1 MSAKITPMRSAAESA
16 LIERFPALKA
26 ALPGLASAR
35 EDAFATFA
43 AAGLPT
49 RRVEAWKYTDLRAAM
64 REAAPLAIRPNAAE
78 IAVALKGHSPLAG
91 QGAVT
96 LSFVNGYHVATK
108 GDLPNGV
115 SITPLAEALT
125 GGHPL
130 LSKIGAL
137 KLAQGDLALSLN
149 TAFMTD
155 GAIIHVAEDAN
166 VEGPIALRFVTSGAT
181 AVATAARVLMVV
193 EAGATVMLVESHE
206 GQGALA
212 HQPNTAFEII
222 AGDKSVVH
230 HVRLGLNST
239 GAVALSTLTADL
251 GAETSLT
258 SVNVALTGAVTRH
271 QVFARFSGGNARAQI
286 NGATLLSSTQHADST
301 LVVEHA
307 AEPGGESRELF
318 RTIVDDEAAGVFQG
332 KIIVQPHAQKTDGR
346 MASNAVLLSEGAAMY
361 NKPELEIFADDVA
374 CAHGATCG
382 ALDDELLFYLMSRGI
397 TKAEAEALMI
407 ESFVG
412 AAIDFIDHEPIRDI
426 LHGLVQDW
434 LQARAARLNAGAL
447 TVS

>member
-1 MSAKITPMRSAAESA
+1 MSAKITPIRSAAESA
-16 LIERFPALKA
+16 LIDRFPALKA
-26 ALPGLASAR
+26 SLPGLPALR
-35 EDAFATFA
+35 ENAFAAFA

-64 REAAPLAIRPNAAE
+64 REAAPLAARPNDAE
-78 IAVALKGHSPLAG
+78 ITVALKGHSPLAG
-91 QGAVT
+91 QGVVT
-96 LSFVNGYHVATK
+96 LSFVNGHHVATA
-108 GDLPNGV
+108 GALPAGV
-115 SITPLAEALT
+115 SITPLAKALA

-130 LSKIGAL
+130 LSRIGAL
-137 KLAQGDLALSLN
+137 KLVHGDLALSLN

-155 GAIIHVAEDAN
+155 GAIIHVAEGVTVD
-166 VEGPIALRFVTSGAT
+166 GPIALRFVTSGAT
-181 AVATAARVLMVV
+181 AVATAARVLMVA
-193 EAGATVMLVESHE
+193 EAGSHVMLVESHE

-212 HQPNTAFEII
+212 HQPNTALEII
-222 AGDKSVVH
+222 AGDKAVVS
-230 HVRLGLNST
+230 HVRLGLNSA

-251 GAETSLT
+251 GSETSLT
-258 SVNVALTGAVTRH
+258 SVNVALQGAVTRH
-271 QVFARFSGGNARAQI
+271 QAFVRFSGGDARAQI
-286 NGATLLSSTQHADST
+286 NGATLLSGTQHADST

-318 RTIVDDEAAGVFQG
+318 RTIIDDEASGVFQG

-346 MASNAVLLSEGAAMY
+346 MASNAVLLSESAAMY

-397 TKAEAEALMI
+397 SKAEAEALMI

-412 AAIDFIDHEPIRDI
+412 ASIDFIDHEPIREI
-426 LHGLVQDW
+426 LHALVRDW
-434 LQARAARLNAGAL
+434 LQARAARLNAEAP

>member
-1 MSAKITPMRSAAESA
+1 MSAKITPMRSSAESA
-16 LIERFPALKA
+16 LIDRFPMVKA
-26 ALPGLASAR
+26 SLPGLSSAR
-35 EDAFATFA
+35 EDAFAIFT

-64 REAAPLAIRPNAAE
+64 REAAPLAAKPNAAE

-96 LSFVNGYHVATK
+96 LSFVNGHHAATE
-108 GDLPNGV
+108 GTLPKGV

-125 GGHPL
+125 SGHPL
-130 LSKIGAL
+130 LGRIGAL
-137 KLAQGDLALSLN
+137 KLAHGDLALSLN

-155 GAIIHVAEDAN
+155 GAIIHVAKDAK
-166 VEGPIALRFVTSGAT
+166 VEAPIALRFVTSGAT

-193 EAGATVMLVESHE
+193 EADATVMLVESHE

-212 HQPNTAFEII
+212 HQPNTVVEII
-222 AGDKSVVH
+222 AGDKSVVQ

-251 GAETSLT
+251 GAESSLT

-271 QVFARFSGGNARAQI
+271 QVFARFSGGDARAQI
-286 NGATLLSSTQHADST
+286 NGATLLSGTQHADST

-318 RTIVDDEAAGVFQG
+318 RTIIDDEAAGVFQG

-382 ALDDELLFYLMSRGI
+382 ALDDDLLFYLMSRGI
-397 TKAEAEALMI
+397 SKAEAEALMI

-412 AAIDFIDHEPIRDI
+412 ASIDFIDHEPIRDI

-434 LQARAARLNAGAL
+434 LQARAVRLNAGA
-447 TVS
+447 VV

>member
-1 MSAKITPMRSAAESA
+1 MSKITPMRTAAETS
-16 LIERFPALKA
+16 LVERFADLKA
-26 ALPGLASAR
+26 QLPGVAAERENAHAR
-35 EDAFATFA
+35 FVAT
-43 AAGLPT
+43 GLPT

-64 REAAPLAIRPNAAE
+64 REAAPLAVRPNAAE
-78 IAVALKGHSPLAG
+78 ITVALKGHSPLAG

-96 LSFVNGYHVATK
+96 LSFVNGYHASTE
-108 GDLPNGV
+108 GALPKGV
-115 SITPLAEALT
+115 SITPLAEALSA
-125 GGHPL
+125 GHPL
-130 LSKIGAL
+130 LARMGAL
-137 KLAQGDLALSLN
+137 NLSHGDLAMSLN

-155 GAIIHVAEDAN
+155 GAIIHVAKNAEVD
-166 VEGPIALRFVTSGAT
+166 GPVALRFVTSGPA
-181 AVATAARVLMVV
+181 AVATAARVLLSV
-193 EAGATVMLVESHE
+193 EDGAKVTLVESHE
-206 GQGALA
+206 GQGVLA
-212 HQPNTAFEII
+212 HQPNTAVEII
-222 AGDKSVVH
+222 AGDKAVVQH
-230 HVRLGLNST
+230 IRLGLNST

-271 QVFARFSGGNARAQI
+271 QVFARFSGGDARAQI
-286 NGATLLSSTQHADST
+286 NGATLLCGTQHADST

-318 RTIVDDEAAGVFQG
+318 RTIIDDEAAGVFQG

-346 MASNAVLLSEGAAMY
+346 MASNAVLLSESAAMY

-397 TKAEAEALMI
+397 SKAEAEALMI

-412 AAIDFIDHEPIRDI
+412 AAIDVIDHEPIRDI
-426 LHGLVQDW
+426 LHALVQDW
-434 LQARAARLNAGAL
+434 LKARSARIEVAAHA
-447 TVS
+447 

>member
-16 LIERFPALKA
+16 LIDRFPMLKA
-26 ALPGLASAR
+26 SLPGLADAR
-35 EDAFATFA
+35 EDAFAAFA

-49 RRVEAWKYTDLRAAM
+49 RRNEAWKYTDLRAAM
-64 REAAPLAIRPNAAE
+64 REAAPLAAKPSAAE
-78 IAVALKGHSPLAG
+78 ITVALKGHSPLAG
-91 QGAVT
+91 QGAIT
-96 LSFVNGYHVATK
+96 LCFVNGHHVGAE
-108 GDLPNGV
+108 GDMPNGV

-125 GGHPL
+125 NGHAL
-130 LSKIGAL
+130 LTKIGAL
-137 KLAQGDLALSLN
+137 KLAHGDLAMSLN

-155 GAIIHVAEDAN
+155 GAIIHVAQDAD
-166 VEGPIALRFVTSGAT
+166 VEGPVALRFVTSGPSAI
-181 AVATAARVLMVV
+181 ATAARVLMVV
-193 EAGATVMLVESHE
+193 EAGAHVTLVESHE

-212 HQPNTAFEII
+212 HQNNTVVEII
-222 AGDKSVVH
+222 AGDKSVVQ

-251 GAETSLT
+251 GTETSLT

-271 QVFARFSGGNARAQI
+271 QVFARFSGGDARAQI
-286 NGATLLSSTQHADST
+286 NGATLLSGSQHADST

-318 RTIVDDEAAGVFQG
+318 RTIIDDEAAGVFQG

-412 AAIDFIDHEPIRDI
+412 ASIDFIDHEPIRDI
-426 LHGLVQDW
+426 LHGLVQEW
-434 LQARAARLNAGAL
+434 LIARAIRLNSGAG
-447 TVS
+447 V

>member
-1 MSAKITPMRSAAESA
+1 MSANITPMRSAAESA
-16 LIERFPALKA
+16 LIERFASLKTC
-26 ALPGLASAR
+26 LPGIPAAR
-35 EDAFATFA
+35 EQAHAAFAA
-43 AAGLPT
+43 VGLPT
-49 RRVEAWKYTDLRAAM
+49 RRNEAWKYTDLRAAM
-64 REAAPLAIRPNAAE
+64 REAAPLAGRPNAAD
-78 IAVALKGHSPLAG
+78 IVVALKGHSPLAG

-96 LSFVNGYHVATK
+96 LSFVNGYHVATD
-108 GDLPNGV
+108 GALPEGV

-130 LSKIGAL
+130 LARIGAL
-137 KLAQGDLALSLN
+137 KLAHGDLAMSLN

-155 GAIIHVAEDAN
+155 GALIHVAKDVDVA
-166 VEGPIALRFVTSGAT
+166 GPIALRFVTSGAS

-193 EAGATVMLVESHE
+193 EAGAKVTLVESHE
-206 GQGALA
+206 GQGVLA
-212 HQPNTAFEII
+212 HQPNTVVEIVV
-222 AGDKSVVH
+222 GDASVVQH
-230 HVRLGLNST
+230 IRLGLNSA

-251 GAETSLT
+251 GANASLT

-271 QVFARFSGGNARAQI
+271 QVFARFSGGDARAQI
-286 NGATLLSSTQHADST
+286 NGAALLSGAQHADST

-318 RTIVDDEAAGVFQG
+318 RTIIDDEAAGVFQG

-397 TKAEAEALMI
+397 SKAEAEALMI

-412 AAIDFIDHEPIRDI
+412 ASIDFIDHEPIRDL
-426 LHGLVQDW
+426 LHGLVRDW
-434 LQARAARLNAGAL
+434 LKARSMRLNAQAEA
-447 TVS
+447 

>member
-1 MSAKITPMRSAAESA
+1 MTAKITTIRSAAESA
-16 LIERFPALKA
+16 LIDRFPALKA
-26 ALPGLASAR
+26 SLPGLANAR

-64 REAAPLAIRPNAAE
+64 REAAPLAAKPNAAE
-78 IAVALKGHSPLAG
+78 IMVALKGHSPLAG

-96 LSFVNGYHVATK
+96 LSFINGYHAATE
-108 GDLPNGV
+108 GDVPAGI

-125 GGHPL
+125 EGHPL
-130 LSKIGAL
+130 LARIGEL
-137 KLAQGDLALSLN
+137 KLAHGDLALSLN
-149 TAFMTD
+149 TAFITD
-155 GAIIHVAEDAN
+155 GAIIHVAKDASVN
-166 VEGPIALRFVTSGAT
+166 GPIALRFVTSGPS
-181 AVATAARVLMVV
+181 AVATAVRVLMVV
-193 EAGATVMLVESHE
+193 EAGAKVTLVESHE

-212 HQPNTAFEII
+212 HQPNTAVEII
-222 AGDKSVVH
+222 AGDMAVVQH
-230 HVRLGLNST
+230 IRVGLNST

-251 GAETSLT
+251 GTKTSLT

-271 QVFARFSGGNARAQI
+271 QVFARFSGGDAFAQI
-286 NGATLLSSTQHADST
+286 NGATLLSGSQHADST

-307 AEPGGESRELF
+307 AEPGGISRELF
-318 RTIVDDEAAGVFQG
+318 RTIIDDEAAGVCQG

-412 AAIDFIDHEPIRDI
+412 ASIDFIDHEPIRDI

-434 LQARAARLNAGAL
+434 LNARVLRLNAG
-447 TVS
+447 TGV

>member
-1 MSAKITPMRSAAESA
+1 MSAKITPIRSAAESA
-16 LIERFPALKA
+16 LIDRFQALKA
-26 ALPGLASAR
+26 SLPGLPALR
-35 EDAFATFA
+35 ENAFAAFA

-64 REAAPLAIRPNAAE
+64 REAAPLAARPNDAE
-78 IAVALKGHSPLAG
+78 ITVALKGPSPLAG
-91 QGAVT
+91 QGVVT
-96 LSFVNGYHVATK
+96 LSFVNGHHVATA
-108 GDLPNGV
+108 GALPAGV
-115 SITPLAEALT
+115 SITPLAEALA

-130 LSKIGAL
+130 LSRIGAL
-137 KLAQGDLALSLN
+137 KLAHGDLALSLN

-155 GAIIHVAEDAN
+155 GAIIHVAEGVTVD
-166 VEGPIALRFVTSGAT
+166 GPIALRFVTSGAT
-181 AVATAARVLMVV
+181 AVATAARVLMVA
-193 EAGATVMLVESHE
+193 EAGSHVMLVESHE

-212 HQPNTAFEII
+212 HQPNTALEII
-222 AGDKSVVH
+222 AGDKAVVS
-230 HVRLGLNST
+230 HVRLGLNSA

-251 GAETSLT
+251 GSETSLS
-258 SVNVALTGAVTRH
+258 SVNVALQGAVTRH
-271 QVFARFSGGNARAQI
+271 QAFVRFSGGDARAQI
-286 NGATLLSSTQHADST
+286 NGATLLSGTQHADST

-307 AEPGGESRELF
+307 AEPGGASRELF
-318 RTIVDDEAAGVFQG
+318 RTIIDDEASGVFQG

-346 MASNAVLLSEGAAMY
+346 MASNAVLLSESAAMY

-397 TKAEAEALMI
+397 SKAEAEALMI

-412 AAIDFIDHEPIRDI
+412 ASIDFIDHEPIREI
-426 LHGLVQDW
+426 LHALVRDW
-434 LQARAARLNAGAL
+434 LQARAARLNAEAP

>member
-1 MSAKITPMRSAAESA
+1 MTAKITPMRSAAESA
-16 LIERFPALKA
+16 LIDRFPVMKA
-26 ALPGLASAR
+26 SLPGLASAR

-49 RRVEAWKYTDLRAAM
+49 RRNEAWKYTDLRAAM
-64 REAAPLAIRPNAAE
+64 REAAPLAAKPNAAE
-78 IAVALKGHSPLAG
+78 ITVALKGHSPLAG

-96 LSFVNGYHVATK
+96 LSFVNGYHVATEGDVPK
-108 GDLPNGV
+108 GVG
-115 SITPLAEALT
+115 ITPLAEALT
-125 GGHPL
+125 DGHPL
-130 LSKIGAL
+130 LAKIGAL
-137 KLAQGDLALSLN
+137 KLAHGDLAMSLN

-155 GAIIHVAEDAN
+155 GAIIHVAKGAD
-166 VEGPIALRFVTSGAT
+166 VDGPIALRFVTSGSS
-181 AVATAARVLMVV
+181 AVATAARMLMVV
-193 EAGATVMLVESHE
+193 EAGAKVTLVESHE
-206 GQGALA
+206 SQGALG
-212 HQPNTAFEII
+212 HQPNTVVEII
-222 AGDKSVVH
+222 AGDKAVVQ

-251 GAETSLT
+251 SAETSLT

-271 QVFARFSGGNARAQI
+271 QVFARFSGGDARAQI
-286 NGATLLSSTQHADST
+286 NGATLLSGSQHADST

-318 RTIVDDEAAGVFQG
+318 RTIIDDEAAGVFQG

-412 AAIDFIDHEPIRDI
+412 ASIDFIDHEPIRDI

-434 LQARAARLNAGAL
+434 LSARATRLNAGAG
-447 TVS
+447 V